1 MNPLPDRI
9 VIVALL
15 TTVTLVFALVFW
27 TVRLQP
33 PPEAP
38 LLWRQNPGATPIRGT
53 TRATTI

>member
-1 MNPLPDRI
+1 MNSLPDRV

-33 PPEAP
+33 PAEAP
-38 LLWRQNPGATPIRGT
+38 LLWRQNPGATPMRGT